1 MGDGMRVVGI
11 RQKLVREAAS
21 CEFVPWGELD
31 GKTVAVT
38 GGTGLIGGFLVDVLL
53 ERAYSFGG
61 DIAVVLLARDPQRAF
76 DRFRSERCSAVQWDA
91 SSPMVPPVDADY
103 VIHLACDTSSDW
115 FLRCPV
121 ETISTV
127 VDGAKSMLEYARS
140 TGARICLA
148 STMEVYASGGPSP
161 LAEDAGGALD
171 AMNPRNSYPE
181 AKQLSEALAAAYAFE
196 YGVHACVARLCQT
209 FGVGV
214 RRDDGRVFAEFA
226 RRCLAGEDIVLLT
239 PGEKRNMYL
248 SVQDAALA
256 LILLTLKGEAG
267 LAYNVANESTFCSV
281 REMAEAA
288 ARRFGDG
295 RTGVRV
301 EVDPEAARRFRAPGS
316 INQDTSRLRALGWVS
331 TGDLMDIYG
340 QMIAG
345 WREGRVMS
353 RHQKQNE
360 MGSL

>member
-1 MGDGMRVVGI
+1 MGDGMKVEGM
-11 RQKLVREAAS
+11 RQKLISEAAA
-21 CEFVPWGELD
+21 CGFVPWGELD

-38 GGTGLIGGFLVDVLL
+38 GGTGLIGGFLVDALL
-53 ERAYSFGG
+53 ERAHSFGE
-61 DIAVVLLARDPQRAF
+61 DIRVVLLARDPKRALE
-76 DRFRSERCSAVQWDA
+76 RFRSERCSAVHWDA
-91 SSPMVPPVDADY
+91 SGPTVPSVDADY
-103 VIHLACDTSSDW
+103 VIHLACDTSSDG
-115 FLRCPV
+115 FLNRPV

-127 VDGAKSMLEYARS
+127 VDGAKSMLEYART
-140 TGARICLA
+140 TGVRVCLA
-148 STMEVYASGGPSP
+148 STMEVYASGGPNP
-161 LAEDAGGALD
+161 LTEDAGGALN

-181 AKQLSEALAAAYAFE
+181 AKQLSEALAAAYAAE
-196 YGVHACVARLCQT
+196 YGVVACVARLCQT

-256 LILLTLKGEAG
+256 LILLALKGEAG

-281 REMAEAA
+281 REMAEAVA
-288 ARRFGDG
+288 ERFGGG

-316 INQDTSRLRALGWVS
+316 INQDTSRLRGFGWAS

-345 WREGRVMS
+345 WQEDGMASCR
-353 RHQKQNE
+353 
-360 MGSL
+360 

>member
-1 MGDGMRVVGI
+1 MGDGMKVEGM
-11 RQKLVREAAS
+11 RQKLISEAAA
-21 CEFVPWGELD
+21 CGFVPWGELD

-38 GGTGLIGGFLVDVLL
+38 GGTGLIGGFLVDALL
-53 ERAYSFGG
+53 ERAHSFGE
-61 DIAVVLLARDPQRAF
+61 DIRVVLLARDPKRALE
-76 DRFRSERCSAVQWDA
+76 RFRSERCSAVHWDA
-91 SSPMVPPVDADY
+91 SGPTVPSVDADY
-103 VIHLACDTSSDW
+103 VIHLACDTSSDG
-115 FLRCPV
+115 FLNRPV

-127 VDGAKSMLEYARS
+127 VDGAKSMLEYART
-140 TGARICLA
+140 TGVRVCLA
-148 STMEVYASGGPSP
+148 STMEVYASGGPNP
-161 LAEDAGGALD
+161 LTEDAGGALN

-181 AKQLSEALAAAYAFE
+181 AKQLSEALAAAYAAE
-196 YGVHACVARLCQT
+196 YGVVACVARLCQT

-256 LILLTLKGEAG
+256 LILLALKGEAG

-281 REMAEAA
+281 REMAEAVA
-288 ARRFGDG
+288 ERFGGG

-316 INQDTSRLRALGWVS
+316 IKQDTSRLRALGWAP

-345 WREGRVMS
+345 WQEDGMTSCR
-353 RHQKQNE
+353 
-360 MGSL
+360 

>member
-1 MGDGMRVVGI
+1 MGDGMKVEGM
-11 RQKLVREAAS
+11 RQKLISEAAA
-21 CEFVPWGELD
+21 CGFVPWGELD

-53 ERAYSFGG
+53 ERAHSFGG
-61 DIAVVLLARDPQRAF
+61 DIRVVLLARDPKRALE
-76 DRFRSERCSAVQWDA
+76 RFRSERCSAVHWDA
-91 SSPMVPPVDADY
+91 SGPTVPSVDADY
-103 VIHLACDTSSDW
+103 VIHLACDTSSDG
-115 FLRCPV
+115 FLNRPV

-127 VDGAKSMLEYARS
+127 VDGAKSMLEYART
-140 TGARICLA
+140 TGVRVCLA
-148 STMEVYASGGPSP
+148 STMEVYASGGPNP
-161 LAEDAGGALD
+161 LTEDAGGALN

-181 AKQLSEALAAAYAFE
+181 AKQLSEALAAAYAAE
-196 YGVHACVARLCQT
+196 YGVVACVARLCQT

-256 LILLTLKGEAG
+256 LILLALKGEAG

-281 REMAEAA
+281 REMAEAVA
-288 ARRFGDG
+288 ERFGGG

-301 EVDPEAARRFRAPGS
+301 EVDPEAARRFESLWIPLENRYHEACDTAGRA
-316 INQDTSRLRALGWVS
+316 
-331 TGDLMDIYG
+331 DLVLT
-340 QMIAG
+340 APA
-345 WREGRVMS
+345 E
-353 RHQKQNE
+353 N
-360 MGSL
+360 

>member
-1 MGDGMRVVGI
+1 MKVEGM
-11 RQKLVREAAS
+11 RQKLISEAAA
-21 CEFVPWGELD
+21 CGFVPWGELD

-38 GGTGLIGGFLVDVLL
+38 GGTGLIGGFLVDALL
-53 ERAYSFGG
+53 ERAHSFGE
-61 DIAVVLLARDPQRAF
+61 DIRVVLLARDPKRALE
-76 DRFRSERCSAVQWDA
+76 RFRSERCSAVHWDA
-91 SSPMVPPVDADY
+91 SGPTVPSVDADY
-103 VIHLACDTSSDW
+103 VIHLACDTSSDG
-115 FLRCPV
+115 FLNRPV

-127 VDGAKSMLEYARS
+127 VDGAKSMLEYART
-140 TGARICLA
+140 TGVRVCLA
-148 STMEVYASGGPSP
+148 STMEVYASGGPNP
-161 LAEDAGGALD
+161 LTEDAGGALN

-181 AKQLSEALAAAYAFE
+181 AKQLSEALAAAYAAE
-196 YGVHACVARLCQT
+196 YGVVACVARLCQT

-256 LILLTLKGEAG
+256 LILLALKGEAG

-281 REMAEAA
+281 REMAEAVA
-288 ARRFGDG
+288 ERFGGG

-316 INQDTSRLRALGWVS
+316 IKQDTSRLRALGWAP

-345 WREGRVMS
+345 WQEDGMTSCR
-353 RHQKQNE
+353 
-360 MGSL
+360 

>member
-1 MGDGMRVVGI
+1 MKVEGM
-11 RQKLVREAAS
+11 RQKLISEAAA
-21 CEFVPWGELD
+21 CGFVPWGELD

-53 ERAYSFGG
+53 ERAHSFGG
-61 DIAVVLLARDPQRAF
+61 DIRVVLLARDPKRALE
-76 DRFRSERCSAVQWDA
+76 RFRSERCSAVHWDA
-91 SSPMVPPVDADY
+91 SGPTVPSVDADY
-103 VIHLACDTSSDW
+103 VIHLACDTSSDG
-115 FLRCPV
+115 FLNRPV

-127 VDGAKSMLEYARS
+127 VDGAKSMLEYART
-140 TGARICLA
+140 TGVRVCLA
-148 STMEVYASGGPSP
+148 STMEVYASGGPNP
-161 LAEDAGGALD
+161 LTEDAGGALN

-181 AKQLSEALAAAYAFE
+181 AKQLSEALAAAYAAE
-196 YGVHACVARLCQT
+196 YGVVACVARLCQT

-256 LILLTLKGEAG
+256 LILLALKGEAG

-281 REMAEAA
+281 REMAEAVA
-288 ARRFGDG
+288 ERFGGG

-316 INQDTSRLRALGWVS
+316 IKQDTSRLRALGWAP

-345 WREGRVMS
+345 WQEDGMTSCR
-353 RHQKQNE
+353 
-360 MGSL
+360 

>member
-1 MGDGMRVVGI
+1 MKVEGM
-11 RQKLVREAAS
+11 RQKLISEAAA
-21 CEFVPWGELD
+21 CGFVPWGELD

-38 GGTGLIGGFLVDVLL
+38 GGTGLIGGFLVDALL
-53 ERAYSFGG
+53 ERAHSFGE
-61 DIAVVLLARDPQRAF
+61 DIRVVLLARDPKRALE
-76 DRFRSERCSAVQWDA
+76 RFCSERCSAVHWDA
-91 SSPMVPPVDADY
+91 SGPTVPSVDADY
-103 VIHLACDTSSDW
+103 VIHLACDTSSDG
-115 FLRCPV
+115 FLNRPV

-127 VDGAKSMLEYARS
+127 VDGAKSMLEYART
-140 TGARICLA
+140 TGARVCLA
-148 STMEVYASGGPSP
+148 STMEVYASGGPAP

-181 AKQLSEALAAAYAFE
+181 AKQLSEALAAAYAAE
-196 YGVHACVARLCQT
+196 YGVVACVARLCQT

-248 SVQDAALA
+248 SVQDAALV
-256 LILLTLKGEAG
+256 LILLALKGEAG

-281 REMAEAA
+281 REMAEAVA
-288 ARRFGDG
+288 ERFGGDC
-295 RTGVRV
+295 TEVRV
-301 EVDPEAARRFRAPGS
+301 EIDPEAARRFRAPGS
-316 INQDTSRLRALGWVS
+316 INQDTSRLRALGWAP

-345 WREGRVMS
+345 WQEGGMTSCR
-353 RHQKQNE
+353 
-360 MGSL
+360 

>member
-1 MGDGMRVVGI
+1 MKPDGVR
-11 RQKLVREAAS
+11 KSLVREAAA
-21 CEFVPWGELD
+21 CGFVPWGELD
-31 GKTVAVT
+31 GKVVAIT
-38 GGTGLIGGFLVDVLL
+38 GGTGLIGGFLVDALL

-61 DIAVVLLARDPQRAF
+61 DIRVVLLARDPQRALE
-76 DRFRSERCSAVQWDA
+76 RFCSERCSAVHWDA
-91 SSPMVPPVDADY
+91 SGPTVPSVDADY
-103 VIHLACDTSSDW
+103 VIHLACDTSSDG
-115 FLRCPV
+115 FLSRPV

-127 VDGAKSMLEYARS
+127 VDGAKSMLEYARM
-140 TGARICLA
+140 TGARVCLA
-148 STMEVYASGGPSP
+148 STMEVYASGGPNP

-181 AKQLSEALAAAYAFE
+181 AKQLSEALAAAYAAE
-196 YGVHACVARLCQT
+196 YGVPAFVARLCQT
-209 FGVGV
+209 FGAGV

-256 LILLTLKGEAG
+256 LVLLTLKGAAG

-281 REMAEAA
+281 REMAEAVA
-288 ARRFGDG
+288 ERFGGG
-295 RTGVRV
+295 RTEVCV

-316 INQDTSRLRALGWVS
+316 ISQDTSRLRALGWVP

-340 QMIAG
+340 QMIGDWKA
-345 WREGRVMS
+345 EELA
-353 RHQKQNE
+353 N
-360 MGSL
+360 

>member
-1 MGDGMRVVGI
+1 
-11 RQKLVREAAS
+11 
-21 CEFVPWGELD
+21 
-31 GKTVAVT
+31 
-38 GGTGLIGGFLVDVLL
+38 
-53 ERAYSFGG
+53 
-61 DIAVVLLARDPQRAF
+61 
-76 DRFRSERCSAVQWDA
+76 
-91 SSPMVPPVDADY
+91 
-103 VIHLACDTSSDW
+103 
-115 FLRCPV
+115 
-121 ETISTV
+121 
-127 VDGAKSMLEYARS
+127 
-140 TGARICLA
+140 
-148 STMEVYASGGPSP
+148 MEVYASGGPNP
-161 LAEDAGGALD
+161 LTEDAGGALN

-181 AKQLSEALAAAYAFE
+181 AKQLSEALAAAYAAE
-196 YGVHACVARLCQT
+196 YGVVACVARLCQT

-256 LILLTLKGEAG
+256 LILLALKGEAG

-281 REMAEAA
+281 REMAEAVA
-288 ARRFGDG
+288 ERFGGG

-316 INQDTSRLRALGWVS
+316 IKQDTSRLRALGWAP

-345 WREGRVMS
+345 WQEDGMTSCR
-353 RHQKQNE
+353 
-360 MGSL
+360 

>member
-1 MGDGMRVVGI
+1 MKVEGI
-11 RQKLVREAAS
+11 RRELVREAAA

-31 GKTVAVT
+31 GKTIAVT

-53 ERAYSFGG
+53 ERAHSFGG
-61 DIAVVLLARDPQRAF
+61 DIAVVLLARDPQRAL
-76 DRFRSERCSAVQWDA
+76 DRFRSERCSAVRWDA
-91 SSPMVPPVDADY
+91 SSPTVPSAAADY
-103 VIHLACDTSSDW
+103 VIHLACDTSSDG
-115 FLRCPV
+115 FLNRPV

-127 VDGAKSMLEYARS
+127 VDGARAMLEFARKS
-140 TGARICLA
+140 GARICLA
-148 STMEVYASGGPSP
+148 STMEVYASGGPDP

-181 AKQLSEALAAAYAFE
+181 AKQLSEALAAAYAAE
-196 YGVHACVARLCQT
+196 YGAHACVARLCQT
-209 FGVGV
+209 FGAGV

-239 PGEKRNMYL
+239 PGEKRNMYI

-256 LILLTLKGEAG
+256 LIFLAMVGEAG

-281 REMAEAA
+281 REMAETVAE
-288 ARRFGDG
+288 RFGG
-295 RTGVRV
+295 SRTGVRV
-301 EVDPEAARRFRAPGS
+301 EVDPEASRRFRAPGS
-316 INQDTSRLRALGWVS
+316 INQDTSRLRALGWAP

-345 WREGRVMS
+345 WREDGMTSCR
-353 RHQKQNE
+353 
-360 MGSL
+360 

>member
-1 MGDGMRVVGI
+1 MGDGMKVEGM
-11 RQKLVREAAS
+11 RQKLISEAAV
-21 CEFVPWGELD
+21 CGFVPWGELD

-38 GGTGLIGGFLVDVLL
+38 GGTGLIGGFLVDALL
-53 ERAYSFGG
+53 ERAHSFGE
-61 DIAVVLLARDPQRAF
+61 DIRVVLLARDPKRALE
-76 DRFRSERCSAVQWDA
+76 RFRSERCSAVHWDA
-91 SSPMVPPVDADY
+91 SGPTVPSVDADY
-103 VIHLACDTSSDW
+103 VIHLACDTSSDG
-115 FLRCPV
+115 FLNRPV

-127 VDGAKSMLEYARS
+127 VDGAKSMLEYART
-140 TGARICLA
+140 TGVRVCLA
-148 STMEVYASGGPSP
+148 STMEVYASGGPNP
-161 LAEDAGGALD
+161 LTEDAGGALN

-181 AKQLSEALAAAYAFE
+181 AKQLSEALAAAYAAE
-196 YGVHACVARLCQT
+196 YGVVACVARLCQT

-256 LILLTLKGEAG
+256 LILLALKGEAG

-281 REMAEAA
+281 REMAEAVA
-288 ARRFGDG
+288 ERFGGG

-316 INQDTSRLRALGWVS
+316 IKQDTSRLRALGWAP

-345 WREGRVMS
+345 WQEDGMTSCR
-353 RHQKQNE
+353 
-360 MGSL
+360 

>member
-1 MGDGMRVVGI
+1 MGDGMKVEGM
-11 RQKLVREAAS
+11 RQKLISEAAA
-21 CEFVPWGELD
+21 CGFVPWGELD

-53 ERAYSFGG
+53 ERAHSFGG
-61 DIAVVLLARDPQRAF
+61 DIRVVLLARDPKRALE
-76 DRFRSERCSAVQWDA
+76 RFRSERCSAVHWDA
-91 SSPMVPPVDADY
+91 SGPTVPSVDADY
-103 VIHLACDTSSDW
+103 VIHLACDTSSDG
-115 FLRCPV
+115 FLNRPV

-127 VDGAKSMLEYARS
+127 VDGAKSMLEYART
-140 TGARICLA
+140 TGVRVCLA
-148 STMEVYASGGPSP
+148 STMEVYASGGPNP
-161 LAEDAGGALD
+161 LTEDAGGALN

-181 AKQLSEALAAAYAFE
+181 AKQLSEALAAAYAAE
-196 YGVHACVARLCQT
+196 YGVVACVARLCQT

-256 LILLTLKGEAG
+256 LILLALKGEAG

-281 REMAEAA
+281 REMAEAVA
-288 ARRFGDG
+288 ERFGGG

-316 INQDTSRLRALGWVS
+316 IKQDTSRLRALGWAP

-345 WREGRVMS
+345 WQEDGMTSCR
-353 RHQKQNE
+353 
-360 MGSL
+360 

>member
-1 MGDGMRVVGI
+1 MKVEGMRH
-11 RQKLVREAAS
+11 KLVREAAA
-21 CEFVPWGELD
+21 CGFVPWGELD

-53 ERAYSFGG
+53 ERADSFGG
-61 DIAVVLLARDPQRAF
+61 DIAVVLLARDPQRALE
-76 DRFRSERCSAVQWDA
+76 RFRSERCSAVHWDA
-91 SSPMVPPVDADY
+91 SGPTVPSVDADY
-103 VIHLACDTSSDW
+103 VIHLACDTSSDG
-115 FLRCPV
+115 FLNRPV

-127 VDGAKSMLEYARS
+127 VDGAKSMLEYART
-140 TGARICLA
+140 TGVRVCLA
-148 STMEVYASGGPSP
+148 STMEVYASGGPNP
-161 LAEDAGGALD
+161 LTEDAGGALN

-181 AKQLSEALAAAYAFE
+181 AKQLSEALAAAYAAE
-196 YGVHACVARLCQT
+196 YGVVACVARLCQT

-256 LILLTLKGEAG
+256 LILLALKGEAG

-281 REMAEAA
+281 REMAEAVA
-288 ARRFGDG
+288 ERFGGG

-316 INQDTSRLRALGWVS
+316 IKQDTSRLRALGWAP

-345 WREGRVMS
+345 WQEDGMTSCR
-353 RHQKQNE
+353 
-360 MGSL
+360 

>member
-1 MGDGMRVVGI
+1 MGDGMKVEGM
-11 RQKLVREAAS
+11 RQKLISEAAA
-21 CEFVPWGELD
+21 CGFVPWGELD

-53 ERAYSFGG
+53 ERAHSFGG
-61 DIAVVLLARDPQRAF
+61 DIRVVLLARDPKRALE
-76 DRFRSERCSAVQWDA
+76 RFRSERCSAVHWDA
-91 SSPMVPPVDADY
+91 SGPTVPSVDADY
-103 VIHLACDTSSDW
+103 VIHLACDTSSDG
-115 FLRCPV
+115 FLNRPV

-127 VDGAKSMLEYARS
+127 VDGAKSMLEYART
-140 TGARICLA
+140 TGVRVCLA
-148 STMEVYASGGPSP
+148 STMEVYASGGPNP
-161 LAEDAGGALD
+161 LTEDAGGALN

-181 AKQLSEALAAAYAFE
+181 AKQLSEALAAAYAAE
-196 YGVHACVARLCQT
+196 YGVVACVARLCQT

-256 LILLTLKGEAG
+256 LILLALKGEAG

-281 REMAEAA
+281 REMAEAVA
-288 ARRFGDG
+288 ERFGGG

-316 INQDTSRLRALGWVS
+316 INQDTSRLRGLGWAP

-345 WREGRVMS
+345 WQEDGMTSCR
-353 RHQKQNE
+353 
-360 MGSL
+360 

>member
-1 MGDGMRVVGI
+1 MKVVGI

-21 CEFVPWGELD
+21 CEFVPWGGLD
-31 GKTVAVT
+31 GKTIAVT

-53 ERAYSFGG
+53 ERARSFGE
-61 DIAVVLLARDPQRAF
+61 DIAVFLLARDPQRAL
-76 DRFRSERCSAVQWDA
+76 DRFRSERCSAVRWDA
-91 SSPMVPPVDADY
+91 SNPTVPSVDADC
-103 VIHLACDTSSDW
+103 VIHLACDTSSDG
-115 FLRCPV
+115 FLNRPV
-121 ETISTV
+121 ETVSTV
-127 VDGAKSMLEYARS
+127 VDGARVMLELARKS
-140 TGARICLA
+140 GAHICLA
-148 STMEVYASGGPSP
+148 STMEVYASGGPGP
-161 LAEDAGGALD
+161 LSEDTGGALD

-181 AKQLSEALAAAYAFE
+181 AKQLSEALAAAYAAE

-226 RRCLAGEDIVLLT
+226 RKCLAGEDIVLLT

-288 ARRFGDG
+288 ARRFSGG

-316 INQDTSRLRALGWVS
+316 INQDTSRLRALGWVP
-331 TGDLMDIYG
+331 TGDLMDIYE
-340 QMIAG
+340 QM
-345 WREGRVMS
+345 MS
-353 RHQKQNE
+353 EWNE
-360 MGSL
+360 TRASI